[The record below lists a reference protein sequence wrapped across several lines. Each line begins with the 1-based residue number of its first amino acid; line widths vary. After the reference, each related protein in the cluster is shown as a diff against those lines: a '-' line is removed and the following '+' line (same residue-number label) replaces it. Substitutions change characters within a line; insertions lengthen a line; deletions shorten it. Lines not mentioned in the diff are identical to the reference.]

1 MMYFKCTHTH
11 IVRSIE
17 DFATVLLEGDVQN
30 WINRKKSSFPFL
42 LTVAA
47 FRSCFF
53 YFVNCNHLPQYFRKN
68 VCCGSQ
74 SRTSASLLV
83 PLARQN
89 FAQNRSTNCGA
100 QNCNG
105 PDFCSTLFCHYFLF
119 WYGCP
124 GRQANVRMLDWI
136 CQEVPY
142 SIFGKECFHYLKSG
156 VDKIRPS
163 RMCPDAFTM
172 FLVNSCVDN

>member
-1 MMYFKCTHTH
+1 MFK
-11 IVRSIE
+11 IE
-17 DFATVLLEGDVQN
+17 LTEK
-30 WINRKKSSFPFL
+30 RSSFPIL

-53 YFVNCNHLPQYFRKN
+53 CFVNCNHLPQYFRKN

-74 SRTSASLLV
+74 SRTSTSLLV
-83 PLARQN
+83 PLARQD

-100 QNCNG
+100 QNCHG

-136 CQEVPY
+136 CQEVSY
-142 SIFGKECFHYLKSG
+142 SLFGKECFHYLKS
-156 VDKIRPS
+156 DADEIKPN
-163 RMCPDAFTM
+163 RMCPC
-172 FLVNSCVDN
+172 FLVKRTVQLHNFLFTNFSLLFAADVSGVRLKISCKK

>member
-1 MMYFKCTHTH
+1 M
-11 IVRSIE
+11 
-17 DFATVLLEGDVQN
+17 DGP
-30 WINRKKSSFPFL
+30 FPFL

-47 FRSCFF
+47 FRPRFF
-53 YFVNCNHLPQYFRKN
+53 YFVKCNQYFRKN

-83 PLARQN
+83 PLARQD

-119 WYGCP
+119 WYGGS

-136 CQEVPY
+136 CQEVSY
-142 SIFGKECFHYLKSG
+142 SLFGKECFHCLKSDA
-156 VDKIRPS
+156 VKVKPS
-163 RMCPDAFTM
+163 RMFPCAFIM
-172 FLVNSCVDN
+172 FWLLFCRHLTYLILKVWHEKF